1 MTRAGKKNARRR
13 RALDRSRRMTYEGR
27 IAQRESNMAR
37 TETVI
42 PKNSGK
48 AFVVKKGGVLRVT
61 GESTA
66 DFVVFN
72 LRDVRE
78 RFDQARTKVD
88 QGKIYVSTGDVLISK
103 YNNVMMTI
111 VKDTYRGTHDME
123 KGMCSTSF
131 YKKWGDK
138 IFAIYGATW
147 KKLGRK
153 KVVAPKHGCWEN
165 LAGALKPYKIAK
177 EDVPSPLNIFQT
189 MVINGKT
196 GSMRYAMIRPR
207 PGGDYMDLRAEMDC
221 LVGISACPEGGRG
234 KPLRIAIYD
243 R

>member
-1 MTRAGKKNARRR
+1 MVVLSEAIIQKN
-13 RALDRSRRMTYEGR
+13 T
-27 IAQRESNMAR
+27 
-37 TETVI
+37 
-42 PKNSGK
+42 GK
-48 AFVVKKGGVLRVT
+48 AFPVKKGQIIRVI
-61 GESTA
+61 GQSTA

-72 LRDVRE
+72 LRNVKE

-103 YNNVMMTI
+103 YNNVMMMI
-111 VKDTYRGTHDME
+111 VEDTYEGTHDIE

-153 KVVAPKHGCWEN
+153 RGVAPKHGCWEN
-165 LAGALKPYKIAK
+165 LATALKPWKVLK
-177 EDVPSPLNIFQT
+177 EDIPSPLNIFQT

-196 GSMRYAMIRPR
+196 GTMRYAMIRPK
-207 PGGDYMDLRAEMDC
+207 PGTHMDLRAEMDC

-234 KPLRIAIYD
+234 KPLKVVIYKK
-243 R
+243 

>member
-1 MTRAGKKNARRR
+1 
-13 RALDRSRRMTYEGR
+13 
-27 IAQRESNMAR
+27 MAV

-42 PKNSGK
+42 PKNSGR
-48 AFVVKKGGVLRVT
+48 AFVVKKGRTLRVL

-72 LRDVRE
+72 LRNVRE

-103 YNNVMMTI
+103 FNNVMMTI
-111 VKDTYRGTHDME
+111 VKDTYPGTHDME

-147 KKLGRK
+147 RKLGRK
-153 KVVAPKHGCWEN
+153 RGAAPKHGCWEN
-165 LAGALKPYKIAK
+165 LAKALRPWKVLK
-177 EDVPSPLNIFQT
+177 EDIPSPLNIFQT
-189 MVINGKT
+189 MVINARSGA
-196 GSMRYAMIRPR
+196 MRYAMIRPR
-207 PGGDYMDLRAEMDC
+207 PGSHMDLRAEMDC

-234 KPLRIAIYD
+234 KELRVVIYN

>member
-1 MTRAGKKNARRR
+1 VIISEDVIAKNTGKAYAVKKN
-13 RALDRSRRMTYEGR
+13 
-27 IAQRESNMAR
+27 Q
-37 TETVI
+37 VI
-42 PKNSGK
+42 
-48 AFVVKKGGVLRVT
+48 RVI

-72 LRDVRE
+72 LKNVNE

-88 QGKIYVSTGDVLISK
+88 QGKIYVTTGDLLISK
-103 YNNVMMTI
+103 FNNVMMTI
-111 VKDTYRGTHDME
+111 VKDTYQGTHDME

-138 IFAIYGATW
+138 IFAIYGGTW

-153 KVVAPKHGCWEN
+153 RGVAPKHGCWEN
-165 LAGALKPYKIAK
+165 LAKALKPYKIAK

-189 MVINGKT
+189 MVINAKT
-196 GSMRYAMIRPR
+196 GSMRYAMTRPKA
-207 PGGDYMDLRAEMDC
+207 GGDLMDFRAEMDC

-234 KPLRIAIYD
+234 KKLKIVVYKGSPS
-243 R
+243 

>member
-1 MTRAGKKNARRR
+1 MAIVSE
-13 RALDRSRRMTYEGR
+13 AL
-27 IAQRESNMAR
+27 IKSN
-37 TETVI
+37 T
-42 PKNSGK
+42 GK
-48 AFVVKKGGVLRVT
+48 ALRVNKAQIIRVI

-72 LRDVRE
+72 RRNVKE

-88 QGKIYVSTGDVLISK
+88 QGKLYVTQGDLLISK
-103 YNNVMMTI
+103 FNNVMMTI
-111 VKDTYRGTHDME
+111 VEDTYRGTHDME

-131 YKKWGDK
+131 YKKWGDQ
-138 IFAIYGATW
+138 IFQIYGDTW

-153 KVVAPKHGCWEN
+153 KGAAPKHGCWEN
-165 LAGALKPYKIAK
+165 LARALKPHGVAK

-189 MVINGKT
+189 MVINAKT

-207 PGGDYMDLRAEMDC
+207 PGGDHMDLRAEMDC

-234 KPLRIAIYD
+234 KDLRIMIYKK
-243 R
+243 

>member
-1 MTRAGKKNARRR
+1 MRVVQEDVIRKN
-13 RALDRSRRMTYEGR
+13 T
-27 IAQRESNMAR
+27 
-37 TETVI
+37 
-42 PKNSGK
+42 GK
-48 AFVVKKGGVLRVT
+48 AFEVRKGQVLRVI

-72 LRDVRE
+72 LRNVRE

-103 YNNVMMTI
+103 FNNVMMTI
-111 VKDTYRGTHDME
+111 VKDAYRGTHDME

-131 YKKWGDK
+131 YEKWGDK
-138 IFAIYGATW
+138 IFEIYGATW

-153 KVVAPKHGCWEN
+153 RGAAPDHGCWEN
-165 LAGALKPYKIAK
+165 LSDALKPWQIAP

-189 MVINGKT
+189 MVINAKT
-196 GSMRYAMIRPR
+196 GAMRYSMTRPK
-207 PGGDYMDLRAEMDC
+207 PGTHIDLRAEMDC

-234 KPLRIAIYD
+234 KDLRVVIYKK
-243 R
+243 